1 MFNKAKEL
9 FEKKGINM
17 DFLDEPKIAA
27 EVAHIEHC
35 WSFMPEVVK
44 ENKIFPL
51 YVSGNLYYRLFI
63 ALPEEVKA
71 INESP
76 EKHSFYLTLSDFLE
90 RNARAYGVDKE
101 TSFRYMLYLATA
113 EYLVMD

>member
-17 DFLDEPKIAA
+17 DFLKENNIAN
-27 EVAHIEHC
+27 EVEHMEHC
-35 WSFMPEVVK
+35 WAFMPEVVK

-51 YVSGNLYYRLFI
+51 YVSGNIYYRLFI
-63 ALPEEVKA
+63 ALPEEVKV
-71 INESP
+71 INEAP
-76 EKHSFYLTLSDFLE
+76 EKHSFFITLNDFLE
-90 RNARAYGVDKE
+90 RNAKAYGVDKE
-101 TSFRYMLYLATA
+101 TAFRYLLYMATA